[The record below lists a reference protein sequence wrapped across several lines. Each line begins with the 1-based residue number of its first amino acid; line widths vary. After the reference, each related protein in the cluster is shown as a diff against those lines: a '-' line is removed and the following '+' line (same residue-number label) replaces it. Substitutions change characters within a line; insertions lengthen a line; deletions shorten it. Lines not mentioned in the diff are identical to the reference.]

1 MVYHDSIAFII
12 IYYHLPKI
20 MYHLPYPIDNDNI
33 AIIILLP
40 SSMVPLGLLTSF
52 PFWPFDVSLQTPGAD
67 NSDLHRVR
75 IAKTSG
81 ISKNARAMTPFGKLT
96 YFEK

>member
-52 PFWPFDVSLQTPGAD
+52 PF
-67 NSDLHRVR
+67 
-75 IAKTSG
+75 
-81 ISKNARAMTPFGKLT
+81 
-96 YFEK
+96 